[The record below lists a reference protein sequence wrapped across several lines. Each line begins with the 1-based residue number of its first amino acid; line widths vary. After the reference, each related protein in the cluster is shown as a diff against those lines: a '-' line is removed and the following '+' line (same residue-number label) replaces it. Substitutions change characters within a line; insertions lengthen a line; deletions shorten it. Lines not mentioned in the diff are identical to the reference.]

1 MRRVGGSCSDAKTAT
16 TKDTKGHEENLGP
29 GRSQT
34 LADSPAII
42 SDVAVRGRFI
52 TFEGLDGSGK
62 STQLEKLARS
72 LRAHGLSVAVTRE
85 PGGTATG
92 EKIREVLLH
101 SATAGLSPFTEMA
114 LMFASRAQHIHEVI
128 LPALAEGRIVLC
140 DRFTDST
147 EAYQGGGRK
156 LGSKAVLQLHEI
168 LCGNL
173 QPDLTILLDNEAAF
187 SVDRARRRNRK
198 HKGGR
203 SEKGPERAAER
214 DENRFEQESRAFF
227 GRVRHAYLAIA
238 HREPQ
243 RVHVINARGTPSETH
258 ADIMELVRKKLKI

>member
-1 MRRVGGSCSDAKTAT
+1 VSA
-16 TKDTKGHEENLGP
+16 
-29 GRSQT
+29 
-34 LADSPAII
+34 
-42 SDVAVRGRFI
+42 RGKFI

-62 STQLEKLARS
+62 STQIEKLARS
-72 LRAHGLSVAVTRE
+72 LRAHGLSVNVTRE

-101 SATAGLSPFTEMA
+101 SATAGLSPLTEMA

-156 LGSKAVLQLHEI
+156 LGVKPVLHLHEI

-173 QPDLTILLDNEAAF
+173 QPDLTILLDNEVAF
-187 SVDRARRRNRK
+187 SVERARRRNRG
-198 HKGGR
+198 HKN
-203 SEKGPERAAER
+203 SHSSK
-214 DENRFEQESRAFF
+214 DENRFEQENRAFF

-238 HREPQ
+238 EREPH
-243 RVHVINARGTPSETH
+243 RVHVINARGTPAETH
-258 ADIMELVRKKLKI
+258 TIIMELMRKKLKI

>member
-1 MRRVGGSCSDAKTAT
+1 
-16 TKDTKGHEENLGP
+16 
-29 GRSQT
+29 
-34 LADSPAII
+34 
-42 SDVAVRGRFI
+42 VAARGKFI

-72 LRAHGLSVAVTRE
+72 LRARGLSVTVTRE
-85 PGGTATG
+85 PGGTGTG

-156 LGSKAVLQLHEI
+156 LGSKAVLRLHEI
-168 LCGNL
+168 LCANL
-173 QPDLTILLDNEAAF
+173 QPDLTILLDNEVSF
-187 SVDRARRRNRK
+187 SIERARRRNRR
-198 HKGGR
+198 HK
-203 SEKGPERAAER
+203 A
-214 DENRFEQESRAFF
+214 
-227 GRVRHAYLAIA
+227 
-238 HREPQ
+238 
-243 RVHVINARGTPSETH
+243 
-258 ADIMELVRKKLKI
+258 

>member
-1 MRRVGGSCSDAKTAT
+1 M
-16 TKDTKGHEENLGP
+16 
-29 GRSQT
+29 
-34 LADSPAII
+34 PA
-42 SDVAVRGRFI
+42 RGKFI

-62 STQLEKLARS
+62 STQVEKLARS
-72 LRAHGLSVAVTRE
+72 LRARGLSVTITRE
-85 PGGTATG
+85 PGGTAAG
-92 EKIREVLLH
+92 EKIREALLH
-101 SATAGLSPFTEMA
+101 SATSGLSPFTELA

-156 LGSKAVLQLHEI
+156 LGSKLVLYMHEI

-173 QPDLTILLDNEAAF
+173 QPDLTVLLDNEVAF
-187 SVDRARRRNRK
+187 SVERARRRNRK
-198 HKGGR
+198 RKDGR
-203 SEKGPERAAER
+203 SEKELER
-214 DENRFEQESRAFF
+214 DENRFEQENRAFF

-238 HREPQ
+238 AREPQ

-258 ADIMELVRKKLKI
+258 AIIMELVRKKLKI

>member
-1 MRRVGGSCSDAKTAT
+1 V
-16 TKDTKGHEENLGP
+16 
-29 GRSQT
+29 
-34 LADSPAII
+34 PA
-42 SDVAVRGRFI
+42 RGKFV

-62 STQLEKLARS
+62 STQVEKLARS
-72 LRAHGLSVAVTRE
+72 LRALGFSVTITRE

-92 EKIREVLLH
+92 EKIRDVLLH
-101 SATAGLSPFTEMA
+101 SATSGLSPLTEMA
-114 LMFASRAQHIHEVI
+114 LMFASRAQHIHEII

-147 EAYQGGGRK
+147 EAYQGAGRK
-156 LGSKAVLQLHEI
+156 LGTKPVLQLHEI

-173 QPDLTILLDNEAAF
+173 QPDLTVLLDNEVAF
-187 SVDRARRRNRK
+187 TVERARRRNRK

-203 SEKGPERAAER
+203 SEKGSGR

-238 HREPQ
+238 AREPQ
-243 RVHVINARGTPSETH
+243 RVHVVNARGTPNETH
-258 ADIMELVRKKLKI
+258 AVIMEVVRKKLKI

>member
-1 MRRVGGSCSDAKTAT
+1 
-16 TKDTKGHEENLGP
+16 L
-29 GRSQT
+29 
-34 LADSPAII
+34 PAII
-42 SDVAVRGRFI
+42 SDVPARGKFI

-72 LRAHGLSVAVTRE
+72 LRARGLSVTVTRE
-85 PGGTATG
+85 PGGTTTG
-92 EKIREVLLH
+92 EKIRDVLLH
-101 SATAGLSPFTEMA
+101 SATSGLSPLTEMA

-156 LGSKAVLQLHEI
+156 LGSKPVLRMHEV

-173 QPDLTILLDNEAAF
+173 QPDLTVLLDNDVVF
-187 SVDRARRRNRK
+187 SVERARRRNQKRR
-198 HKGGR
+198 GGR
-203 SEKGPERAAER
+203 WEK

-238 HREPQ
+238 AREPQ
-243 RVHVINARGTPSETH
+243 RVHAINARGTPSETH
-258 ADIMELVRKKLKI
+258 AVIMELVRKKLKV

>member
-1 MRRVGGSCSDAKTAT
+1 VPT
-16 TKDTKGHEENLGP
+16 
-29 GRSQT
+29 
-34 LADSPAII
+34 
-42 SDVAVRGRFI
+42 RGKFI

-62 STQLEKLARS
+62 STQVEKLARS
-72 LRAHGLSVAVTRE
+72 LRAHGLAVTITRE
-85 PGGTATG
+85 PGGTNAG

-101 SATAGLSPFTEMA
+101 SATSGLSPLTEMA
-114 LMFASRAQHIHEVI
+114 LMFASRAQHIHEII
-128 LPALAEGRIVLC
+128 LPALAEGRVVLC

-156 LGSKAVLQLHEI
+156 LGTKSVLLLHEI

-173 QPDLTILLDNEAAF
+173 QPDLTIMLDNEVAF
-187 SVDRARRRNRK
+187 SVERARRRNRR

-203 SEKGPERAAER
+203 SEKSSDK

-238 HREPQ
+238 AREPH
-243 RVHVINARGTPSETH
+243 RVHVINARGTPGETH
-258 ADIMELVRKKLKI
+258 AAIMELVRKKLKI

>member
-1 MRRVGGSCSDAKTAT
+1 MLLRGVGQAQS
-16 TKDTKGHEENLGP
+16 NL
-29 GRSQT
+29 
-34 LADSPAII
+34 PAII
-42 SDVAVRGRFI
+42 SKVARGKFI

-72 LRAHGLSVAVTRE
+72 LRAHGLSVTVTRE
-85 PGGTATG
+85 PGGTASG

-101 SATAGLSPFTEMA
+101 SGTAGLSPLTEMA

-156 LGSKAVLQLHEI
+156 LGAKAVLQLHEL

-173 QPDLTILLDNEAAF
+173 QPDLTILLDNEVAF
-187 SVDRARRRNRK
+187 SVERARRRNRT
-198 HKGGR
+198 HKSTR
-203 SEKGPERAAER
+203 SEKGWEK

-238 HREPQ
+238 AREPQ
-243 RVHVINARGTPSETH
+243 RVQIINARGTPGETH
-258 ADIMELVRKKLKI
+258 ALIMETVRRNLKI